1 MSRRRVGLFRCRWLC
16 WATVAVTTDMLLGS
30 TVKESTRRARRDKNH
45 EMNMRIRRE
54 WYRNVTGALRVF
66 NG

>member
-1 MSRRRVGLFRCRWLC
+1 
-16 WATVAVTTDMLLGS
+16 MLLGS
-30 TVKESTRRARRDKNH
+30 TVKESTRRARRDKNR